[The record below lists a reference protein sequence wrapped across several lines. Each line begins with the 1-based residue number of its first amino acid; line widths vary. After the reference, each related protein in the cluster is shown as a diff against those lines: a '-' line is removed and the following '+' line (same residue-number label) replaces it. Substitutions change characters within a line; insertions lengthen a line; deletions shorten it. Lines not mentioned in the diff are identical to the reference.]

1 MRRVKWDELSHYRQ
15 PSKRKKLPRRAKRSK
30 WEIRNSILFIKMMD
44 EYLQKNGILIK
55 TGKRRYRMRL

>member
-15 PSKRKKLPRRAKRSK
+15 PSKRKKLPRRAKSK

-44 EYLQKNGILIK
+44 ECLQKNGILIK

>member
-15 PSKRKKLPRRAKRSK
+15 PSKRKKLPRRAKSK

-44 EYLQKNGILIK
+44 EYLQKNGIFIEDCI
-55 TGKRRYRMRL
+55 